1 MKIKKILTTVLV
13 VVVILAIGL
22 YFAVPVIARGVI
34 HNKISDNPNNSVG
47 SIDISWGG
55 PQIISALHVVDS
67 KGTADVDVTI
77 NNSLLSLVLSSSQI
91 DVLVQGDASIT
102 TSSER
107 RETIPAVPDDAIATG
122 GTSKQQP
129 ISIPGILLTLELS
142 TVTII
147 GDEPTIFHDV
157 HATVDVEP
165 GMHFAAVLRATTELG
180 GVVDIDCS
188 APNFLAKNGELN
200 WDASATCTLNIENS
214 PIPTINGIGGWSVI
228 KMKGNIS
235 SPNLND
241 AINFSLDGS
250 LAEYDTPRGS
260 IMVKAQLI
268 KSNAT
273 NSAFVFGGKEI
284 VGTVSLID
292 VPSTILDPLLNIVAI
307 DVPTEIGPTMK
318 LHVQRKAQEST
329 LIAHLKAKELQ
340 IDGTVDSDD
349 GLLSNISITAN
360 IRSELLQKLT
370 DNQFSGNATATIHFD
385 QLVPVGTSSNDKP
398 ECLAEVRI
406 VGELLHVP
414 TTTTVTSLNCT
425 LAANVL
431 ERIIAAEGSITCN
444 GEDSNFD
451 LRLSSTNK
459 NKLDGLDDLFKT
471 IGDQLPQGTG
481 NVSITNVPASI
492 FQSYVSDKR
501 FKLGRDVGFIN
512 FIDATLK
519 HNSISFKAKSSK
531 IITNGSIELRG
542 SDIHSFSGVVEAAVT
557 KTLVH
562 EFTGIKKPASF
573 KANIESADM
582 KGNSSFNVTVN
593 IEKQSSFL
601 QGKTTKNDDG
611 TLDLHV
617 AATGIPTQFIDPI
630 LFDAIG
636 SPLAVELIATDVLN
650 APSIV
655 AGGTSPHSNF
665 DTKLLLQDGMIST
678 ISKTT
683 TKADLT
689 LSPSLTQRLLK
700 DLGPVLSDIRTV
712 KRPIV
717 LTIKNATSSLNNDV
731 AKLQAD
737 IVLDIGE
744 VMLDNGSATLK
755 LLSLFNTKH
764 NKHIPAYFDPIHIQI
779 RKGVVTY
786 QEFRLTLANKYS
798 MPYSGTINLVNRT
811 LNLHTAVPLTGL
823 GYSIKELRG
832 LATDIDVPIVITG
845 TIDKPIVNVDKNF
858 DLGKILQSAALDS
871 IGDVLGGLLGGDSK
885 NNNAPD
891 PLKLLEELLGK

>member
-1 MKIKKILTTVLV
+1 MKLKKILTTVLV
-13 VVVILAIGL
+13 VVGILTIGL
-22 YFAVPVIARGVI
+22 YFAVPIIARGVI
-34 HNKISDNPNNSVG
+34 HNKISNTPNNSVG
-47 SIDISWGG
+47 SIDISWSG
-55 PQIISALHVVDS
+55 PQLISALHVVDS

-77 NNSLLSLVLSSSQI
+77 NSSLLSLVLSSSQI

-102 TSSER
+102 TSTEQM
-107 RETIPAVPDDAIATG
+107 ETKPSAPDDAIATG

-129 ISIPGILLTLELS
+129 ISIPGIHLTLKLS

-147 GDEPTIFHDV
+147 GDEPTIFHDID
-157 HATVDVEP
+157 ATLDIDP
-165 GMHFAAVLRATTELG
+165 GMHFAAVLHATTELG
-180 GVVDIDCS
+180 GVVDINCS
-188 APNFLAKNGELN
+188 APNLLAANGELN
-200 WDASATCTLNIENS
+200 LDASATCTLNIENS

-228 KMKGNIS
+228 KMKGDIS

-273 NSAFVFGGKEI
+273 NSVFVFGGKEI
-284 VGTVSLID
+284 VGTLSLID

-307 DVPTEIGPTMK
+307 DVPTDIGPTME

-329 LIAHLKAKELQ
+329 LIAHLNAKELQ

-349 GLLSNISITAN
+349 GLLSNISINAN
-360 IRSELLQKLT
+360 IRSELLQKIT
-370 DNQFSGNATATIHFD
+370 GNQFSGNATANIHFD
-385 QLVPVGTSSNDKP
+385 QLVTAGASSNDKP

-406 VGELLHVP
+406 VGDLLHVA
-414 TTTTVTSLNCT
+414 TMTNISSLNCT
-425 LAANVL
+425 LSANVL
-431 ERIIAAEGSITCN
+431 QRIIAAKGSITCD
-444 GEDSNFD
+444 GEEADFD
-451 LRLSSTNK
+451 LWLKSTNK

-471 IGDQLPQGTG
+471 IADELPQGTG
-481 NVSITNVPASI
+481 NVLITNLPSSI

-501 FKLGRDVGFIN
+501 FHLGRDVGLIS

-519 HNSISFKAKSSK
+519 HNDISFKAKSSK
-531 IITNGSIELRG
+531 IDTSGSIELLG
-542 SDIHSFSGVVEAAVT
+542 SDINSFSGVVEAAVT
-557 KTLVH
+557 KTVVQ
-562 EFTGIKKPASF
+562 EFTGVKKPASF
-573 KANIESADM
+573 KATIESADM
-582 KGNSSFNVTVN
+582 KGNSSFNVTFN
-593 IEKQSSFL
+593 IENHRSFL
-601 QGKTTKNDDG
+601 QGKMSKNDDG

-617 AATGIPTQFIDPI
+617 AATGVPTQYIDPV

-636 SPLAVELIATDVLN
+636 SPLAVEIIATDILN

-655 AGGTSPHSNF
+655 AGGTAPNSNF
-665 DTKLLLQDGMIST
+665 DTKLLLQDGVVST
-678 ISKTT
+678 IAKTT
-683 TKADLT
+683 TKAEIT

-700 DLGPVLSDIRTV
+700 DLGPVLSDIRSV

-717 LTIKNATSSLNNDV
+717 LTIKNAISSLTNDV
-731 AKLQAD
+731 SKLQAD

-744 VMLDNGSATLK
+744 VMLDNGSATLS

-764 NKHIPAYFDPIHIQI
+764 DKHIPAYFDPIHIKI

-786 QEFRLTLANKYS
+786 QEFKLTLANKYS
-798 MPYSGTINLVNRT
+798 MFYSGTINLVNRK

-845 TIDKPIVNVDKNF
+845 TIDEPIVNVDKSF
-858 DLGKILQSAALDS
+858 DLGKILQSATLDS
-871 IGDVLGGLLGGDSK
+871 IGDVIGGLLGGDAK
-885 NNNAPD
+885 NNKAPD